1 MGNCNFVN
9 TPKSQWQMNGK
20 FRNLT
25 MPVLKCQ
32 LLCAVPEIGQIESIS
47 PSLPKSALFCGH
59 FQCQYFHLPKFH
71 FLFFTDHDFF
81 LFLLIFGYNLSLI
94 SHMPKLLNT
103 QIISQIKVIFLSQ
116 AVTFLSWVSA
126 VFSQATGLPAP
137 FRRHPSR
144 EPTAICKIH
153 KYEIR
158 SPKCEK

>member
-1 MGNCNFVN
+1 
-9 TPKSQWQMNGK
+9 
-20 FRNLT
+20 
-25 MPVLKCQ
+25 
-32 LLCAVPEIGQIESIS
+32 
-47 PSLPKSALFCGH
+47 
-59 FQCQYFHLPKFH
+59 
-71 FLFFTDHDFF
+71 
-81 LFLLIFGYNLSLI
+81 
-94 SHMPKLLNT
+94 MPKPLNT
-103 QIISQIKVIFLSQ
+103 QTISQIKVIFLSQ